1 MSFHAI
7 KHLRTQL
14 VRSPFNMPA
23 PVISQ
28 RSASLTAAKAQL
40 ATRGARA
47 LSSRASKVLSAVGLP
62 TDGSS
67 IPGVY
72 DGAWGG
78 SGEII
83 ETMCPSTGDCIGRV
97 VTVSIHPF
105 H

>member
-7 KHLRTQL
+7 KHLRTHL
-14 VRSPFNMPA
+14 VRTPFNMPA

-28 RSASLTAAKAQL
+28 RSASLAAAKAQL
-40 ATRGARA
+40 STRGVRA
-47 LSSRASKVLSAVGLP
+47 LSSRATQVLQAVGLP

-72 DGAWGG
+72 DGSWGG

-83 ETMCPSTGDCIGRV
+83 ETLCPATGEVIGRV
-97 VTVSIHPF
+97 QTVSLN
-105 H
+105 